1 MIYLLVFLGFEM
13 DNQLLQEV
21 LSKNTTDRDIF
32 HDLMQYRVREILLI
46 STVYDAYIIEQE
58 GKLSELIFREFY
70 QLNIS
75 NAPRITSVPSYE
87 KAEAKIKKRS
97 YDLVIIMMGVDKKSP
112 FEISKKIKELK
123 KRMPILLLLN
133 NNSDIKYLAKHE
145 DKLKYIEKLFVWNG
159 DSKIFLAMI
168 KYIEDKINVKKDT
181 KKGMVRVILLVEDS
195 IRYYSRYL
203 PIIYTVVMKQIQNLI
218 EEESDEFSKML
229 RMRARP
235 KILTVSNYDDAVKM
249 YQKYKDYLLCVI
261 SDVKYK
267 KNGIIDEKAGIKF
280 IKYVKKRTPTI
291 PTLLQSSN
299 IFNAPKAFEN
309 ESSFLYKNSE
319 SLHQELK
326 KYFVDN
332 LGFGNF
338 IFRNKEGEE
347 IGSAHTI
354 EEFEELLE
362 TLPNESIKYHAYKN
376 HFSAWLI
383 ARGHIKV
390 AQKLRSQNA
399 NSFGSIKKLRAS
411 ILLPLKK
418 IIYESKKG
426 EIIEFENSRYR
437 EDSYITR
444 LAPGSLGGKGRGMAF
459 SSSMVENIN
468 FSELIPNI
476 SIKIPKTAIIGT
488 HEFEQFIENNKFLD
502 ETIYFEKDY
511 LRTKNNFLKAKL
523 TNKLIDKLK
532 KYLKDINRP
541 IAVRSSGLF
550 EDSLLHPFAGVYHTY
565 LLPNTHKDINVRLKQ
580 LTDAIKLV
588 YSSIFTETAKNYFEA
603 VDYKIEEEK
612 MAVIIQEVIG
622 EKYDDLY
629 YPHISGVAQSY
640 NYYPFSYM
648 KPDDGIVVL
657 ALGLGRYVVEGE
669 KTFRFCPKYPKLEI
683 LSTKD
688 QFTASQTDF
697 YAIDLTKNEPNLL
710 KGEDITLVKKTIA
723 RAEADK
729 VLNDLASTY
738 DIKNGRVVPG
748 TYTQGPRVI
757 NFANTIKYNKYP
769 IAKTV
774 SLILELFKT
783 AMGSPVEIEFAI
795 NLKPNKENK
804 ATFYI
809 LQIKPLIK
817 GEHIFDIKM
826 DEIKKENLVL
836 YTEYC
841 LGNGLIDSI
850 EDIIIVDHDKFD
862 KSKTLDMV
870 NEVEYFNNKFKKLD
884 KKYILVGPG
893 RWGTSDR
900 WLGIPVLW
908 TQISNAKVIVETD
921 LKDFSPDASLG
932 SHFFHNIVSMDV
944 GYFTIKRDSKTNYID
959 FDKILE
965 NSELVEELKY
975 CKHLKFKK
983 PISIMMDGKQGISL
997 IEIQSNKKEDCENC
1011 LDNSDF
1017 MFH

>member
-1 MIYLLVFLGFEM
+1 M
-13 DNQLLQEV
+13 DDKLLQK
-21 LSKNTTDRDIF
+21 LLNKNASDKDIF

-46 STVYDAYIIEQE
+46 STIYDAYIIEQE

-75 NAPRITSVPSYE
+75 NAPRITSVSSYE
-87 KAEAKIKKRS
+87 KAEAKLKKRR
-97 YDLVIIMMGVDKKSP
+97 YDLVVIMMGVDKKSP
-112 FEISKKIKELK
+112 FDISKKIKEFK

-133 NNSDIKYLAKHE
+133 NNSDIKYITKHE
-145 DKLKYIEKLFVWNG
+145 DKLKYIDKMFVWNG

-235 KILTVSNYDDAVKM
+235 KIITVSNYEDAVKM
-249 YQKYKDYLLCVI
+249 YQNYKDYLLCVI

-267 KNGIIDEKAGIKF
+267 KNGVVDPEAGIKF
-280 IKYVKKRTPTI
+280 IKYVKKRTPLM

-309 ESSFLYKNSE
+309 QSNFLYKNSE
-319 SLHQELK
+319 SLHLELK
-326 KYFVDN
+326 KYFIEN
-332 LGFGNF
+332 LGFGDF
-338 IFRNKEGEE
+338 IFRNKNGEP
-347 IGSAHTI
+347 IASAHTI

-362 TLPNESIKYHAYKN
+362 TLPNETIKYHAERN
-376 HFSAWLI
+376 HFSSWLI

-390 AQKLRSQNA
+390 AQELRRQDAS
-399 NSFGSIKKLRAS
+399 SFSSVKKLKES
-411 ILLPLKK
+411 VLKPLRR

-459 SSSMVENIN
+459 SSSIVENIN
-468 FSELIPNI
+468 FSELIPGI
-476 SIKIPKTAIIGT
+476 IVKIPKTAIIGT

-511 LRTKNNFLKAKL
+511 VRTKNNFLKAKL
-523 TNKLIDKLK
+523 TDELIRKLR
-532 KYLKDINRP
+532 KYLQNVTKP

-565 LLPNTHKDINVRLKQ
+565 LLPNTHEDIEVRLKQ

-588 YSSIFTETAKNYFEA
+588 YSSIFTETAKNYFDA

-612 MAVIIQEVIG
+612 MAVIIQEVVG
-622 EKYDDLY
+622 EKYDNLY

-648 KPDDGIVVL
+648 KPEDGIVVL
-657 ALGLGRYVVEGE
+657 ALGLGKYVVDGE
-669 KTFRFCPKYPKLEI
+669 KAFRFCPKYPKLEI
-683 LSTKD
+683 LSNKD
-688 QFTASQTDF
+688 QFTASQTHF
-697 YAIDLTKNEPNLL
+697 YALDLTKKEPNLL
-710 KGEDITLVKKTIA
+710 NGEDATLLKESIT
-723 RAEADK
+723 RAEKDN
-729 VLNDLASTY
+729 VLNDIASTF
-738 DIKNGRVVPG
+738 DIRNSRVVPG
-748 TYTQGPRVI
+748 TYIQGPRII

-769 IAKTV
+769 VSETV
-774 SLILELFKT
+774 SLLLDLFKA

-795 NLKPNKENK
+795 NLPPNKENK
-804 ATFYI
+804 PIFYI

-826 DEIKKENLVL
+826 DEIKKENLLL

-841 LGNGLIDSI
+841 LGNGLIDNI
-850 EDIIIVDHDKFD
+850 EDIIIIDHDKFD
-862 KSKTLDMV
+862 KSRTLEMV
-870 NEVEYFNNKFKKLD
+870 DEVEYFNNKFKEND

-900 WLGIPVLW
+900 WLGIPVMW

-921 LKDFSPDASLG
+921 LEGFSPDASLG

-959 FDKILE
+959 FEKIFE
-965 NSELVEELKY
+965 NSELVEELTFT
-975 CKHLKFKK
+975 KHYRFTKQV
-983 PISIMMDGKQGISL
+983 SVMMDGKQGISL
-997 IEIQSNKKEDCENC
+997 IEVQEDNNCENC

-1017 MFH
+1017 MFN